1 MESPWRGI
9 AETDHSVA
17 LRLGEEMDPL
27 YQHLHLY
34 ERTGGETFILRA
46 LKAFDPPIH
55 FSDYLFRTS
64 FEGEINCSV
73 PKEER
78 LKGRIGMNAAM
89 TQLCKSPTANG
100 VPVHENRYPAAA
112 LMLKISLKISTF
124 AKESS

>member
-1 MESPWRGI
+1 
-9 AETDHSVA
+9 
-17 LRLGEEMDPL
+17 MDPL

-78 LKGRIGMNAAM
+78 LENWNERGNDTAR
-89 TQLCKSPTANG
+89 QSPSANG
-100 VPVHENRYPAAA
+100 VPVG
-112 LMLKISLKISTF
+112 L
-124 AKESS
+124 

>member
-1 MESPWRGI
+1 
-9 AETDHSVA
+9 
-17 LRLGEEMDPL
+17 MDPL

-34 ERTGGETFILRA
+34 EQTGGETFILRA

-73 PKEER
+73 LKEER

-89 TQLCKSPTANG
+89 TQLCK
-100 VPVHENRYPAAA
+100 A
-112 LMLKISLKISTF
+112 LRPMASQCTRIDIQRPRSC
-124 AKESS
+124 